1 MKRIITLLSALV
13 ILASGLCSAQNLP
26 YKPTDVWPYEY
37 DSFTE
42 GRLYRTG
49 NLNDVV
55 GRFNVCIANGQ
66 VHYLDEQNIILEA
79 DSREIRAVEIGEDMY
94 INCFGKMY
102 EIVERGDYGYI
113 VRLKSINNTP
123 EGVDIGFG
131 ITSSTVAAQSVDLA
145 SAIGISAALVHSN
158 VAKVAL
164 EKENGTPL
172 NLNVE
177 TFIKVGDH
185 LVPASKQDVIEATSK
200 DAANAFLKAHKVKWN
215 QPETLVP
222 LIDFLAENLQ

>member
-1 MKRIITLLSALV
+1 MKRIFTFLSALV

-55 GRFNVCIANGQ
+55 GKFNVCIANGQ
-66 VHYLDEQNIILEA
+66 VHYLDEKDIILEA
-79 DSREIRAVEIGEDMY
+79 DSREIRAVEVGEDMY

-102 EIVERGDYGYI
+102 KVVGRSDYGYI
-113 VRLKSINNTP
+113 VKLRAIDNSQQ
-123 EGVDIGFG
+123 GVDIGFG
-131 ITSSTVAAQSVDLA
+131 ITSSTVAAQSVDLT
-145 SAIGISAALVHSN
+145 SAVGLSTALVHSN

-172 NLNVE
+172 NLTE
-177 TFIKVGDH
+177 DLFFKVGDQ
-185 LVPASKQDVIEATSK
+185 LIPASKQDLIEATSK
-200 DAANAFLKAHKVKWN
+200 DAVNAFLKAHKVKWN

-222 LIDFLAENLQ
+222 LIDFIAENLQ